1 MFEISVRVVALI
13 FMFIARLRFP
23 SGLLMVQVLR
33 NRYDIDVVKNVRK
46 LEKIDHKYR
55 KLL

>member
-33 NRYDIDVVKNVRK
+33 NRYDIDLVKNVRK